1 MCVVLEEGRDWAE
14 DMTNHYEEFK
24 RAKVAEITALKKQ
37 LEAAYVENVA
47 LRQRLEAADALLEH
61 RKVFGCDKGAMKCAI
76 CERLIAALAAGEAAE
91 KDDEWKMPCGHP
103 RSRMNIDFG
112 SMECWC
118 MDCEDALDATLA
130 AGESET

>member
-47 LRQRLEAADALLEH
+47 LRQRLEEADVCPTCGDMRQVRILCPQC
-61 RKVFGCDKGAMKCAI
+61 GCN
-76 CERLIAALAAGEAAE
+76 AALAAGEAAE

-130 AGESET
+130 AGEET